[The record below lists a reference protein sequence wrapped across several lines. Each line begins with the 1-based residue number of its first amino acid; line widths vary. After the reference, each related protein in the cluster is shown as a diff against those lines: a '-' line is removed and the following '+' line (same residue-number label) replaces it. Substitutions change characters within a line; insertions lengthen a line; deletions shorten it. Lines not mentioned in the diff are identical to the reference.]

1 MKLHA
6 GAYNEFCITWIAE
19 PEDLFYSRN
28 TSLQNVLKSDVLQT
42 AVSNC
47 VPRVRDGSDQII
59 ITVTVIRCEVAGGWS
74 IPWFER
80 RAVVLRLTEITGN
93 KFTLTIAQLRSTG
106 LI

>member
-28 TSLQNVLKSDVLQT
+28 TSLQNVLKSDVLQK

-59 ITVTVIRCEVAGGWS
+59 ITVTVIRCKIAADRR
-74 IPWFER
+74 IDRLQR
-80 RAVVLRLTEITGN
+80 RAVILRLTEITRYE
-93 KFTLTIAQLRSTG
+93 FALSAAE
-106 LI
+106 